1 MKIRKITIRICS
13 DSGDFNPL
21 ISKLSLIF
29 KGKTNISIENNKEDF
44 SFQPDDIA
52 LCMLKTFNQKIH
64 NKIIKAKNLYNNQII
79 FVIDNKNPLIT
90 STIAKLGFTEIYTL
104 PDELLKFENN
114 LKEIVKNLQLK
125 ISNEEKYNISTRES
139 HFASII
145 GCTKDASRLIA
156 AARSA
161 AENSSVNV
169 LILGETGTGKGML
182 ANAIHNYSMKID
194 APFVEVVCSAI
205 PEHLLESELFGHE
218 KGAFTDAKTKKL
230 GLFELANNGTIFLD
244 EIGELNLNLQSKLLR
259 VIEKKVIRRVGGSQD
274 IPVNARIISATH
286 RNLKQM
292 ILDDQFRMDLYYRL
306 NLITIELTPLRE
318 RVNDIVYLAE
328 NFVAEFVERY
338 GKKIKKIDNSVIE
351 FISSYRWPGNVR
363 ELKNILERGVLL
375 CENSSLTLKD
385 IEVITQTSPNPF
397 KASIANKNSSE
408 DDRLTMNFLM
418 SEVDMQHLSA
428 LYAKEVLIKV
438 DGNKTKA
445 ARILNISRPKLNRLL
460 SN

>member
-21 ISKLSLIF
+21 ISKLSVIF
-29 KGKTNISIENNKEDF
+29 KGKANISIENNKEDF
-44 SFQPDDIA
+44 SFQPEDIA

-64 NKIIKAKNLYNNQII
+64 NKIVKAKNLYNNQII
-79 FVIDNKNPLIT
+79 FVIDNKNPLTT

-114 LKEIVKNLQLK
+114 LKEIIKNLQLK

-328 NFVAEFVERY
+328 NFVTEFVERY

-351 FISSYRWPGNVR
+351 FITSYRWPGNVR

-375 CENSSLTLKD
+375 CENSSLTLK
-385 IEVITQTSPNPF
+385 
-397 KASIANKNSSE
+397 
-408 DDRLTMNFLM
+408 R
-418 SEVDMQHLSA
+418 
-428 LYAKEVLIKV
+428 Y
-438 DGNKTKA
+438 
-445 ARILNISRPKLNRLL
+445 
-460 SN
+460 